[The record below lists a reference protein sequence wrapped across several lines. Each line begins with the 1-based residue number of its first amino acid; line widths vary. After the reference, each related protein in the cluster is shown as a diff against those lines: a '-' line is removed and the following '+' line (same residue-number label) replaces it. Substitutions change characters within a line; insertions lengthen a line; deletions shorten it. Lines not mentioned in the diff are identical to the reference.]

1 MPSWSLSN
9 AAVTSKK
16 AKDVS
21 VCVSVSVCLCVC
33 LKSIESQH
41 SPVVGNYTPEFLQL
55 QEYWQRL
62 KWKALIRFFQGLCK
76 ISVPQM
82 KLKERGSLVPPPG
95 QAIILFQEERDA
107 GTKQIRRKQL
117 TFKQYSHD

>member
-1 MPSWSLSN
+1 MVPSWSLSN

-55 QEYWQRL
+55 QEYW
-62 KWKALIRFFQGLCK
+62 
-76 ISVPQM
+76 
-82 KLKERGSLVPPPG
+82 
-95 QAIILFQEERDA
+95 
-107 GTKQIRRKQL
+107 
-117 TFKQYSHD
+117 